1 MCDFSWLFSLRIAA
15 GFSKDLREEVFEKVT
30 HFSNENLNTFSTSSL
45 ITRTT
50 NDIQQLQMTIVMFLR
65 IVMYAPIIGVGAIL
79 HVIESGK
86 YDLDFSLMCCCDFKC
101 RSIDLYD
108 CDA

>member
-1 MCDFSWLFSLRIAA
+1 MLGYALGSAVCAILV
-15 GFSKDLREEVFEKVT
+15 GFQLQEYRRLSKDLREEVFEKVT

-79 HVIESGK
+79 RH
-86 YDLDFSLMCCCDFKC
+86 
-101 RSIDLYD
+101 
-108 CDA
+108 

>member
-1 MCDFSWLFSLRIAA
+1 MASRIAA
-15 GFSKDLREEVFEKVT
+15 GFSKDLREAVFEKVT

-50 NDIQQLQMTIVMFLR
+50 NDIQQLQMTVAMFLR

-79 HVIESGK
+79 HVIESGANMTWI
-86 YDLDFSLMCCCDFKC
+86 LALCVVIILSVVFAIL
-101 RSIDLYD
+101 
-108 CDA
+108 